1 MTPKVIKFLFK
12 KIFLSQP
19 DTSDN
24 DIALVRLVRPITF
37 TATVRAVRLPN
48 RRQVDSLFENREAR
62 ISGWGSTGGGDASP
76 IRNLQ
81 TAVGRVISQ
90 AACRIRFPNSSS
102 ERTLCIDGTDVN
114 ICNGDFGGPMTIED
128 ADDITTQ
135 IGVSS
140 FFFTTGCTRGFPGGF
155 TRVSRYLDWI
165 GQNSDVV
172 IRDDF

>member
-1 MTPKVIKFLFK
+1 
-12 KIFLSQP
+12 
-19 DTSDN
+19 
-24 DIALVRLVRPITF
+24 
-37 TATVRAVRLPN
+37 
-48 RRQVDSLFENREAR
+48 
-62 ISGWGSTGGGDASP
+62 
-76 IRNLQ
+76 
-81 TAVGRVISQ
+81 
-90 AACRIRFPNSSS
+90 
-102 ERTLCIDGTDVN
+102 
-114 ICNGDFGGPMTIED
+114 MTIQD